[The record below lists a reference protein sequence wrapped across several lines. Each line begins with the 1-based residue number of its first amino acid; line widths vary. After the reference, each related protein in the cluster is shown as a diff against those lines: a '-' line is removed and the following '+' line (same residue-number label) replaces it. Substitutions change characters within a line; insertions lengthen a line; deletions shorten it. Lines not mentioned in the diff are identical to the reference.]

1 MADSGGQ
8 SQSFSSQANPF
19 SELRADRGGAG
30 RGVCSTITGT
40 GNDGREGITD
50 ASRRPPLSS
59 LACSG
64 PAAEGPGA
72 LWSSQVP
79 WGGSVESCLE
89 VGCLPSP
96 SSHVSALW
104 P

>member
-50 ASRRPPLSS
+50 ASRRPPALLPGLLWASS
-59 LACSG
+59 RGPRGPLEQSG
-64 PAAEGPGA
+64 PLGWVSG
-72 LWSSQVP
+72 V
-79 WGGSVESCLE
+79 
-89 VGCLPSP
+89 LP
-96 SSHVSALW
+96 
-104 P
+104 